1 MTPTEALKYI
11 AELDK
16 FGINLGLERMWC
28 ILEQLGNPQRAYP
41 AVHVAGT
48 NGKGSTSAIVASI
61 LKEAGVRTGFYT
73 SPPLEFFGER
83 MRIDGELMPDES
95 LPPLLERVLASSER
109 FPILKEMTQFEV
121 ITAIAFLYFKEVEVD
136 AAVIEVGLGGRL
148 DSTNVIDPIA
158 TAITNIAGEHMAHLG
173 GTLYRVGV
181 EKAGIAKPGVP
192 LVTGAVGA
200 GLEAIK
206 NRATETGAPL
216 LVKGVDFDAEMGA
229 DGYTYHGVKG
239 DIEGIHLALAGGFQ
253 RDNLAVALALIECC
267 RAKFDIDDDAVR
279 AGCRSVSWPGRMEV
293 FGRGPKIMLDG
304 AHNPHAAK
312 ALAEALKVSAGE
324 RARLILVLGVLD
336 DKDAQSIVDELA
348 PLADEVIYTRS
359 DSSRS
364 LSPEEFEAL
373 CAGRARHSIVKAGLK
388 ESLAEARALAGPED
402 LIVITGSLTM
412 AGQARSILRSEGL
425 LP

>member
-1 MTPTEALKYI
+1 MTPKEALKYI

-28 ILEQLGNPQRAYP
+28 VLELLGNPQRAYP
-41 AVHVAGT
+41 SIHVAGT

-83 MRIDGELMPDES
+83 MRINGELMPDDS
-95 LPPLLERVLASSER
+95 LPPLLTRVLAAAER
-109 FPILKEMTQFEV
+109 FPMLKEMTQFEV
-121 ITAIAFLYFKEVEVD
+121 ITAIAFLYFEREKVD
-136 AAVIEVGLGGRL
+136 AAVVEVGLGGRL

-192 LVTGAVGA
+192 LVTGASGA

-216 LVKGVDFDAEMGA
+216 FVKGVDFDAAMGA
-229 DGYTYHGVKG
+229 NGYTYRGIND
-239 DIEGIHLALAGGFQ
+239 DIDGIKLALGGTFQ
-253 RDNLAVALALIECC
+253 VDNLAIALALVECC
-267 RAKFDIDDDAVR
+267 REKFDIDDEAVR
-279 AGCRSVSWPGRMEV
+279 AGCLNVRWPGRMEL
-293 FGRGPKIMLDG
+293 FGKGPKIMLDG

-312 ALAEALKVSAGE
+312 ALAEALKACAEE
-324 RARLILVLGVLD
+324 RERLILILGVLD
-336 DKDAQSIVDELA
+336 DKDAASIVDELA

-359 DSSRS
+359 DSRRS
-364 LSPEEFEAL
+364 LSPEEFEAMTH
-373 CAGRARHSIVKAGLK
+373 GRAKHSIVKAGLK
-388 ESLAEARALAGPED
+388 EALEEARALALPED
-402 LIVITGSLTM
+402 LILITGSLTM
-412 AGQARSILRSEGL
+412 AGQARAILRSEGL
-425 LP
+425 LG